1 MLKWA
6 VTARGSATS
15 TSGSGLSGSTL
26 GGGATTAA
34 SRAAAWPT
42 YEDVSAAE
50 PGDVS
55 SWSTSWFIEEDHVS
69 EDDDDEDRDSLS
81 AYDDNASTL
90 EQMMT
95 IDFNDDSQ
103 VTLTHNSAASSVVP
117 YGL

>member
-15 TSGSGLSGSTL
+15 TSGSGLSGSTRGGG
-26 GGGATTAA
+26 GGGAT
-34 SRAAAWPT
+34 AAAWPT

-55 SWSTSWFIEEDHVS
+55 SWSTSWFIEKDHDSV
-69 EDDDDEDRDSLS
+69 DDEENRDSLS

-103 VTLTHNSAASSVVP
+103 VGCVVQR
-117 YGL
+117 